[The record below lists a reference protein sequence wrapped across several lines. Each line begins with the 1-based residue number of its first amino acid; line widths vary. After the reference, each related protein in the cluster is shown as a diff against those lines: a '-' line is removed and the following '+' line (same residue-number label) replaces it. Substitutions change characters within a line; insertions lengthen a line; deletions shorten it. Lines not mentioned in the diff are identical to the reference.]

1 MNDIY
6 VNAILKSQTKS
17 TQYVIEKSFDL
28 LLVDNKIDLL
38 NYLKNGWNIKGKY
51 HNGSGYYK
59 YIIKDKTVI
68 DILFHY
74 LETRIKLCS
83 DSIVTDIV
91 LNFQEYF
98 DRRANSEGMNVD
110 ITIWNT
116 SNKKFQHYRLNNTDT
131 VRDILGFVT
140 SCGLNVPQDKHMLIH
155 EIEIDIKNG
164 KLMCN
169 NAL

>member
-6 VNAILKSQTKS
+6 VNAILKSQTKD

-51 HNGSGYYK
+51 HNGSGCYK

-74 LETRIKLCS
+74 LETKTKLYNNFT
-83 DSIVTDIV
+83 VTDII

-98 DRRANSEGMNVD
+98 DRNANSEGINVD

-116 SNKKFQHYRLNNTDT
+116 PNKKYQHYRLDNTNT
-131 VRDILGFVT
+131 VRDILGFIT
-140 SCGLNVPQDKHMLIH
+140 SCSLNISQDKHMLIR
-155 EIEIDIKNG
+155 EIEVNIKNG
-164 KLMCN
+164 KIKVD
-169 NAL
+169 